1 MIFDIV
7 IAHNGDEPLKDCVRI
22 ILLSSS
28 SSSSSSFVVS
38 QKGFNL
44 RIKEIHLVN
53 MPPFADVMLG
63 LLKMVLKP
71 KLISRVSKKKL
82 PIVQ

>member
-1 MIFDIV
+1 
-7 IAHNGDEPLKDCVRI
+7 
-22 ILLSSS
+22 
-28 SSSSSSFVVS
+28 
-38 QKGFNL
+38 L

-53 MPPFADVMLG
+53 MPPFADVMLN

-82 PIVQ
+82 NRQFSNECYIRVKGQESVLTINGVVISALKEPVHFT

>member
-1 MIFDIV
+1 M
-7 IAHNGDEPLKDCVRI
+7 
-22 ILLSSS
+22 
-28 SSSSSSFVVS
+28 
-38 QKGFNL
+38 

-53 MPPFADVMLG
+53 MPPFADVMLN

-82 PIVQ
+82 YRQFSNECYIRVKGQGSVLRMNGVVVSALKQPVHFT

>member
-1 MIFDIV
+1 
-7 IAHNGDEPLKDCVRI
+7 
-22 ILLSSS
+22 
-28 SSSSSSFVVS
+28 
-38 QKGFNL
+38 L

-53 MPPFADVMLG
+53 MPPFAEVMLS

-82 PIVQ
+82 YRQFSNECYVRVKGQESMSAKNEFVISVLKQPVHFT